1 MPKMSEASDTNAVQ
15 FSTLAQPGFS
25 SVFLLRYFS
34 CAVQNF
40 FVDLELTTIGRKRL
54 RKFFHEISIRGGALN
69 AALLQQTATGTA
81 LRRPG
86 DLAAVDHYVG
96 ANRIREAVVAT
107 GADRGSNP
115 IDKSAGVSVPGYNC
129 LCTNSV
135 QRFA

>member
-54 RKFFHEISIRGGALN
+54 RKFFHEISIHSDALN

-86 DLAAVDHYVG
+86 DLAAIHHHVST
-96 ANRIREAVVAT
+96 NRIRETVVPAITNRGFQGAVVSSPPLGDLEIAL
-107 GADRGSNP
+107 P
-115 IDKSAGVSVPGYNC
+115 
-129 LCTNSV
+129 
-135 QRFA
+135 